1 MNINEVLSKLSL
13 EEKASLCEGLNFWM
27 SRGYPDKGIPSLFMA
42 DGPHG
47 LRKQNIKDS
56 DPMGINESETSVCYP
71 TGSTVACSWDRDL
84 LEMMGDCLGQQCFQS
99 GVDILLGPAI
109 NIKRSPLCGRNF
121 EYYSEDPFLSGE
133 LAAAFVK
140 GLQKNGVI
148 ACLKHFC
155 ANNQETRRKSVDVIV
170 DERTLRKIY
179 LTSFEIP
186 VRKGGALAVM
196 SAYNK
201 VNGIYPAEHQQLAR
215 QILREEWGFK
225 GILLTDWGA
234 MDQIVPS
241 LKAGL
246 TLQMPGNGGYTA
258 RKIIKAVEDGRLSIE
273 DLDYAVTSLLY
284 TINKTVEPSNEMRK
298 DQKKDVTMES
308 FHALAKKITSES
320 MVLLKN
326 DDQILPL
333 KPTAKIAVIGEMA
346 VKPRYQGSGSSH
358 VNPYRLTSALVE
370 MKKVAENIRYAE
382 GYIEDKSSEQLINE
396 AVETARKA
404 EVVVVF
410 AGLPDSYESEAYD
423 REDMKLPDAHNRL
436 IERLAEVN
444 KNIVVV
450 LSNGSPVEM
459 PWVARVKG
467 ILEAYLGGEAAGS
480 AICDIL
486 FGKTNPSGK
495 LAETF
500 IKKLEDNPSHLNF
513 PGELDRVEYREGI
526 FVGYRYYEKKKI
538 TPLFAFGHGL
548 SYTTFE
554 YSDLEL
560 DKAEMLDTETL
571 NVSFKVK
578 NTGEYRGKEIVQLY
592 VANNEGQII
601 RPEKEL
607 REFAKI
613 DLKPGEEKTVNFEL
627 GKRAFAYYNVELRD
641 WHVNSGVY
649 TICVGAASDD
659 IRLKKDIK
667 ITSAVRIKRKVTR
680 NTLLKDIMEEPRL
693 DNIIQL
699 VLNEIKDKLP
709 FNLGNMDLE
718 HDKLARSLLN
728 NMTLNSL
735 SAYIGEDLSDEKLDL
750 LIDKLNEAS

>member
-170 DERTLRKIY
+170 DERTLREIY